1 MRRRAIPAPEETSV
15 GRPILS
21 HPMPERPR
29 LQQDVATASTYSR
42 QDVCKFH
49 SRVILGAAV
58 RRRREN
64 LGNSFLEITK
74 FYKTSVHQLRLRSF
88 LLSTFNTNYKNKWR
102 KRMPMQSQEQST
114 LNVKLVHFT
123 KQNSPD
129 EPVQVAF
136 AVTDDQ
142 GKEEIITGEVPYSYD
157 LFHLFQEAGWLNIR
171 RGVASI
177 RENRT
182 QRRAMSA

>member
-1 MRRRAIPAPEETSV
+1 MN
-15 GRPILS
+15 L
-21 HPMPERPR
+21 R
-29 LQQDVATASTYSR
+29 LVEDKDLQKYAHY
-42 QDVCKFH
+42 
-49 SRVILGAAV
+49 
-58 RRRREN
+58 
-64 LGNSFLEITK
+64 FL
-74 FYKTSVHQLRLRSF
+74 LRSF
-88 LLSTFNTNYKNKWR
+88 PRCRFNPTIDKGDA
-102 KRMPMQSQEQST
+102 MPMQAQDQST

-142 GKEEIITGEVPYSYD
+142 GKEEIITGEVPYTYD
-157 LFHLFQEAGWLNIR
+157 LFHLLQENGWLNIR

-177 RENRT
+177 RETRS

>member
-1 MRRRAIPAPEETSV
+1 
-15 GRPILS
+15 
-21 HPMPERPR
+21 
-29 LQQDVATASTYSR
+29 
-42 QDVCKFH
+42 
-49 SRVILGAAV
+49 
-58 RRRREN
+58 
-64 LGNSFLEITK
+64 
-74 FYKTSVHQLRLRSF
+74 
-88 LLSTFNTNYKNKWR
+88 
-102 KRMPMQSQEQST
+102 MPMQTPTQEQAT

-136 AVTDDQ
+136 SVTDDQ

-157 LFHLFQEAGWLNIR
+157 LFHLFQENGWLNIR

-177 RENRT
+177 RESRA